1 MAILVL
7 ICRLVPLVKGQDKL
21 ATVLNKDLSLS
32 FYINS
37 KLVQT
42 AKAKV
47 AASKFPL
54 VYVLSSYDS
63 SGYLRD
69 VRWENIK
76 DRTYCK
82 VAHGPARTLTRRPRP
97 RAPAPAASS
106 FPAAARR
113 LLGRASRRRTVS
125 DARGQR
131 QRAANTRG

>member
-76 DRTYCK
+76 DRAYCK
-82 VAHGPARTLTRRPRP
+82 VGQGPARTLTRRPRP
-97 RAPAPAASS
+97 RAPRSCRSRLLLPRGRPAPARAR
-106 FPAAARR
+106 PAPGAP
-113 LLGRASRRRTVS
+113 S
-125 DARGQR
+125 
-131 QRAANTRG
+131 